1 MRTSIRTGLSFGLNS
16 GVITTL
22 GLMIGLNA
30 STGSKLAVTGGILTI
45 AIADALSDAVGIQA
59 SEECKVKYTRKEI
72 WQAGITT
79 FLAKFF
85 FALTFLIPIFL
96 FDLANAVKVSIAWA
110 LLLITLFSVYIA
122 KLEKSSILKSI
133 FRHVLLTVIVII
145 LAQLAGNLISK
156 LF

>member
-45 AIADALSDAVGIQA
+45 AIADALSDSLGIQA
-59 SEECKVKYTRKEI
+59 SEECKVKYTRNEI
-72 WQAGITT
+72 WQAVIST
-79 FLAKFF
+79 FFSKFF
-85 FALTFLIPIFL
+85 FALTFLIPVFL
-96 FDLANAVKVSIAWA
+96 FDLPSAIKVSIVWA
-110 LLLITLFSVYIA
+110 LLLITLFSIYIA
-122 KLEKSSILKSI
+122 KLEKSSISKSI
-133 FRHVLLTVIVII
+133 YRHVILAVIVII
-145 LAQLAGNLISK
+145 LSQLAGNLINK